1 MSSPVPPS
9 STNGQGP
16 PERTNGSIE
25 SLLYDEPG
33 RADGSQLREL
43 AALLWGG
50 KWIILGA
57 LVVAVAAGWAY
68 TYSIPTTYQTS
79 SLVLVDRQ
87 NSQMIAGLGG
97 ATARRAM
104 GQEDRQLQNELLVL
118 RQSMTIANRVADRLR
133 AMETHPR
140 TGQPLRIL
148 TGPEGTQRSHAQVAR
163 QVKGIVSARQTG
175 EGVDAL
181 SLVASG
187 RDPREVA
194 LVVNLYAEEYV
205 ARTRE
210 KSREST
216 QAKLNFLQTQ
226 ADTLR
231 AQLDVAERR
240 IETYMQEEGA
250 VALDQETQRV
260 VSRISDLEAER
271 QQLQIELDMT
281 RATIAQQ
288 EEELNEVTP
297 KLAARLSSVTQ
308 SRLSQVQEE
317 KAQLQARIDQIQRE
331 NPSLDS
337 PALRRDLKRLRARKA
352 ALAQEADSLAQRYVD
367 EALSAG
373 GVSAGGEEGGGG
385 QGIAYVTQQ
394 RRELAQ
400 QRIEASGLEA
410 RLATLDDQL
419 AEARTTLQ
427 EIPSQSME
435 LAQLQRNRS
444 STERIYGFVREQLQ
458 ETRLA
463 MQSEQGYAE
472 VIRQAGPGVPVS
484 PDTRQNLILA
494 ALLGLV
500 AGGGLV
506 VLRDKLD
513 TKIHQPSDL
522 RDRGHRLLGAVPS
535 MEGLIETEFDGAET
549 VTIDD
554 RPVATSLVML
564 TSPMSA
570 AAEGYRRVR
579 TNLQFTRPDTG
590 LQTVMV
596 SSPDQGDGKTTT
608 ATNVALAFAG
618 AGQDTILVDADL
630 RRPRLHDFLHV
641 DREPGLSHALYTED
655 PDWSV
660 FESSI
665 DRLSILPAGVDVPN
679 PAELLGS
686 QRMEALMA
694 RLRAQYDY
702 VIVDTP
708 PVLLFS
714 DVLGLGPQCD
724 GTLLVAAADRT
735 DGRAFDHAVEM
746 LSDVDIPVVGAVL
759 NGFDPSQGIRAYSYN
774 YGYAYGYRRMA
785 DYYEEG
791 SEPTGTAW
799 FRS

>member
-1 MSSPVPPS
+1 VPPS

-16 PERTNGSIE
+16 AERTNGAIAD
-25 SLLYDEPG
+25 LLYDDPVQS
-33 RADGSQLREL
+33 DGSQLREL
-43 AALLWGG
+43 AALLWDG
-50 KWIILGA
+50 KWILLGA
-57 LVVAVAAGWAY
+57 LVIAVAAGWTY

-79 SLVLVDRQ
+79 SLVMVDKEE
-87 NSQMIAGLGG
+87 NQMIAGLGS
-97 ATARRAM
+97 TTRRAM
-104 GQEDRQLQNELLVL
+104 GREDRQLQNELLVL
-118 RQSMTIANRVADRLR
+118 RQSMTIANRVADRLLQ
-133 AMETHPR
+133 MEAHPR
-140 TGQPLRIL
+140 TGQPLRVL
-148 TGPEGTQRSHAQVAR
+148 TGPEGAQRSHAQVAR
-163 QVKGIVSARQTG
+163 QVKGTVSARQTG

-181 SLVASG
+181 TLMASG
-187 RDPREVA
+187 RDPQEVA
-194 LVVNLYAEEYV
+194 LVANLYAEEYV

-216 QAKLNFLQTQ
+216 QAKLDFLEAQ

-231 AQLDVAERR
+231 DQLDAAERR
-240 IETYMQEEGA
+240 IEEYMQAEGA

-260 VSRISDLEAER
+260 VGRISDLEAKR
-271 QQLQIELDMT
+271 QELQIELDMT
-281 RATIAQQ
+281 RAAIQQQ

-308 SRLSQVQEE
+308 SRLTQVQEE
-317 KAQLQARIDQIQRE
+317 KATLQARIDRIQRE

-337 PALRRDLKRLRARKA
+337 PALQRDLQRLQARKA

-367 EALSAG
+367 EALSAR
-373 GVSAGGEEGGGG
+373 GVRAGGGEDGGGATG
-385 QGIAYVTQQ
+385 VGYVAQQ

-400 QRIEASGLEA
+400 KRIEASGLEA
-410 RLATLDDQL
+410 RLGTLEDQL

-435 LAQLQRNRS
+435 LAQLQRNRN
-444 STERIYGFVREQLQ
+444 STERIYGFVQETLQ
-458 ETRLA
+458 ETRLT
-463 MQSEQGYAE
+463 MQSEMGYAE
-472 VIRQAGPGVPVS
+472 VVRQAGPGVPVS
-484 PDTRQNLILA
+484 PDTRKNLMLA

-500 AGGGLV
+500 VGGGLV
-506 VLRDKLD
+506 VLRSKLD

-535 MEGLIETEFDGAET
+535 MADLIETEFDGADT

-554 RPVATSLVML
+554 RSVGTSLVML

-579 TNLQFTRPDTG
+579 TNLQFTRPDAG

-608 ATNVALAFAG
+608 AANVALAFAG
-618 AGQDTILVDADL
+618 AGKDTLLVDADL
-630 RRPRLHDFLHV
+630 RRPRLHDFLNV
-641 DREPGLSHALYTED
+641 AREPGLSHALYTDD
-655 PDWSV
+655 PDWRV

-665 DRLSILPAGVDVPN
+665 DRLSVLPAGADVPN

-686 QRMEALMA
+686 QRMEGLMS

-746 LSDVDIPVVGAVL
+746 LTDVDIPVVGAVL
-759 NGFDPSQGIRAYSYN
+759 NGFHPSRGIRPYSYN

-785 DYYEEG
+785 DYYEDDA
-791 SEPTGTAW
+791 EPTGTAW